1 MFPIYKFS
9 SYNSGIG
16 FIDSFPSVMKK
27 EFKTNISW
35 ILDYKKVS
43 YCNNIRYEFN
53 DKFKQI
59 YLKLA
64 LDEFKIDKL
73 IIKPMIV
80 E

>member
-1 MFPIYKFS
+1 M
-9 SYNSGIG
+9 
-16 FIDSFPSVMKK
+16 
-27 EFKTNISW
+27 
-35 ILDYKKVS
+35 S

-64 LDEFKIDKL
+64 LDEFKIDNINNKTYDCR
-73 IIKPMIV
+73 IIYNNKFEILNY